1 MRALARWRAGA
12 AVAVSGALLAGG
24 LSAPAA
30 TAQAPAAATDCP
42 TAMPVDDVVAGMTGT
57 GYTVA
62 RGRTPEPFSVEV
74 LGVMRDAI
82 LPGRDLIVVE
92 TQSPTIDAVGGIWA
106 GMSGSPVYVGDELLG
121 AVAWGFS
128 WGPSKIAG
136 ITPAEDMHDLFSYP
150 SGAAAGPQR
159 VQLSGSTARAVERST
174 GTEAENADM
183 IRLRVPLAISGASRG
198 LGMIRE
204 AVKREGLALVPHVA
218 STTSAAPG
226 LDDPLNAGDN
236 FAAAL
241 SYGDVTAAGVGTTT
255 MVCDGKAVAFG
266 HPFFFDGATTL
277 GANQAEALAVIDDEF
292 GPYKL
297 ANVAELKGTVDQDRF
312 AGIRADVGSAPETVP
327 VTSTTNAL
335 STGRSQDGRT
345 DVVMQD
351 IVPSL
356 TFVHAYTNI
365 DSAFDEIGEGSAT
378 ITWRV
383 TGTTASGQ
391 AWGLDRTNMYTSR
404 YDISFA
410 SLFELLRQM
419 YILRYNNFEDIEFG
433 GVDLDITVDD
443 EIKQYKVVNLL
454 VSKTGVAYRDLRR
467 IRVDGG
473 ERLYLRAILQPYD
486 GSAERKVDMMVRVP
500 RDVRRDGVL
509 WVRSAGDSFNT
520 FCFYRPRRCTDELGG
535 AIEDFGDLVQ
545 AMENAPTNNQIEAKL
560 YMGRRW
566 QVKDSDLDT
575 LDQVVA
581 GRKRLE
587 IDVRRH
593 RSRREGPDGGG
604 FAD

>member
-1 MRALARWRAGA
+1 MRALGRWRVGAGA
-12 AVAVSGALLAGG
+12 ALSGALLAGG
-24 LSAPAA
+24 LSAPVA
-30 TAQAPAAATDCP
+30 TAQAPAAAIDCP
-42 TAMPVDDVVAGMTGT
+42 TVMAVDDVAAGMTGT
-57 GYTVA
+57 GYTVSH
-62 RGRTPEPFSVEV
+62 GRTPEPFSVEV

-92 TQSPTIDAVGGIWA
+92 ADSPTIDRIGGIWA

-136 ITPAEDMHDLFSYP
+136 ITPAEDMDDLFSYP
-150 SGAAAGPQR
+150 SGGAAPQR
-159 VQLSGSTARAVERST
+159 VQLSGSTARAVARRT
-174 GTEAENADM
+174 DTEAGSGDM

-204 AVKREGLALVPHVA
+204 AVTREKLALIPHVA

-226 LDDPLNAGDN
+226 VDDPLNAGDN

-241 SYGDVTAAGVGTTT
+241 SYGDVTAAGIGTTT
-255 MVCDGKAVAFG
+255 MVCDGQAIAFG
-266 HPFFFDGATTL
+266 HPFFFEGDTMM

-297 ANVAELKGTVDQDRF
+297 ANVAELKGAVDQDRF
-312 AGIRADVGSAPETVP
+312 AGIRADVGSVPSTIP

-335 STGRSQDGRT
+335 NTGRSRDGRT
-345 DVVMQD
+345 DVVMHD

-356 TFVHAYTNI
+356 TFVHAYTNV

-383 TGTTASGQ
+383 TGTTASGR

-404 YDISFA
+404 WDISFA
-410 SLFELLRQM
+410 SLFELLEQL
-419 YILRYNNFEDIEFG
+419 YILRSNDFEDVEFT
-433 GVDLDITVDD
+433 GVDLDMTVDD
-443 EIKQYKVVNLL
+443 AIKQYKLVDLL
-454 VSKTGVAYRDLRR
+454 VSRTGIAYRDVRS

-473 ERLYLRAILQPYD
+473 ERLYLRAILEPYD
-486 GSAERKVDMMVRVP
+486 GSATRKVDLTVRVP
-500 RDVRRDGVL
+500 RNVRRDGTL
-509 WVRSAGDSFNT
+509 WVRSAGDSFSE
-520 FCFYRPRRCTDELGG
+520 FCFYRPRRCADELGG
-535 AIEDFGDLVQ
+535 GIESFGDLVQ
-545 AMENAPTNNQIEAKL
+545 AMENAPTNNQVEAKL

-566 QVKDSDLDT
+566 NVRDRDVET

-593 RSRREGPDGGG
+593 RGREGPDEG
-604 FAD
+604 